1 MKNLSIENFKQLLVQ
16 LKRYFSIIIYFPIAF
31 FFRIFKIQV
40 PFFFVERIGHLALDP
55 DSFLKQ
61 YFLENK
67 KFPACILLAS
77 SNFTA
82 NKKVAEYWSKYFL
95 VIHSP
100 IICRIL
106 APLCFHPL
114 LKSNEKYAAN
124 IGSTSSIYA
133 INSKWVDKEPLLKIN
148 NEDLKIGKSTLI
160 ELGLNEGDWFV
171 CFHAREGGYSPS
183 DEHLHSF
190 RNIPLEDYLQAIKF
204 IISKGGKCIRMGDSS
219 MRPAPKLDGL
229 IDYVHSPFKSE
240 AMDIFLCSECL
251 FFLGSN
257 SGLFELASLFGKP
270 SALANMAPMSMV
282 PKSPYDLSIP
292 MLYTYADSGEL
303 IDFKS
308 IMQTSKSNFRTSK
321 EFQDA
326 GIALQKNKPSEILE
340 LAKEQYLRT
349 KNIYTSKDT
358 NQVLQKKYKSL
369 FKDGHYSFGYT
380 SKIGEDFLQR
390 YSKLLP

>member
-1 MKNLSIENFKQLLVQ
+1 MMQFLMTSASKF
-16 LKRYFSIIIYFPIAF
+16 KRYFSIIIYSPIAF
-31 FFRIFKIQV
+31 FFRILKIYV
-40 PFFFVERIGHLALDP
+40 PHFFVERIGHLVSDP
-55 DSFLKQ
+55 DSFLKEYYLQ
-61 YFLENK
+61 NQ
-67 KFPACILLAS
+67 KFPLCILLAP

-95 VIHSP
+95 VIQSP
-100 IICRIL
+100 LICRML
-106 APLCFHPL
+106 DPLCFHPL
-114 LKSNEKYAAN
+114 LKSNEKYAAT

-133 INSKWVDKEPLLKIN
+133 INSKWADKEQLLVIN

-183 DEHLHSF
+183 DDDLHSF

-219 MRPAPKLDGL
+219 MHPAPKLDGL
-229 IDYVHSPFKSE
+229 MDYALSPFKSE

-251 FFLGSN
+251 FFCGSN
-257 SGLFELASLFGKP
+257 SGLYELANAFGRP
-270 SALANMAPMSMV
+270 SAIPNMAPMSMV
-282 PKSPYDLSIP
+282 PKGSNDLSIP
-292 MLYTYADSGEL
+292 MLYNYADSGEL

>member
-1 MKNLSIENFKQLLVQ
+1 MQSLIKFAQKF
-16 LKRYFSIIIYFPIAF
+16 KRYFSIIIYYPIAF
-31 FFRIFKIQV
+31 IFKILKIYV
-40 PFFFVERIGHLALDP
+40 PHFIVERIGHLASDP
-55 DSFLKQ
+55 DSFLKEYYLQ
-61 YFLENK
+61 NQQ
-67 KFPACILLAS
+67 FPFCILLAP

-82 NKKVAEYWSKYFL
+82 NKKVAEYWGKYFL

-114 LKSNEKYAAN
+114 LKSNEKYSAI

-171 CFHAREGGYSPS
+171 CFHARDGGYSPS

-190 RNIPLEDYLQAIKF
+190 RNVPLEDYLQAIKF

-219 MRPAPKLDGL
+219 MPPAPKLDGL
-229 IDYVHSPFKSE
+229 IDYALSPFKSE

-251 FFLGSN
+251 FFCGSN
-257 SGLFELASLFGKP
+257 SGLYELAYVFGSHSVIP
-270 SALANMAPMSMV
+270 NMAPMSLM
-282 PKSPYDLSIP
+282 PKGSNDIGIP
-292 MLYTYADSGEL
+292 MLYTHADSGEL

-308 IMQTSKSNFRTSK
+308 VMQTSKSNFRSTK
-321 EFQDA
+321 EFKDA
-326 GIALQKNKPSEILE
+326 GIELHRNKPSEILE
-340 LAKEQYLRT
+340 LVKEQYLRT
-349 KNIYTSKDT
+349 KNIYSSKDT

>member
-1 MKNLSIENFKQLLVQ
+1 MS
-16 LKRYFSIIIYFPIAF
+16 
-31 FFRIFKIQV
+31 
-40 PFFFVERIGHLALDP
+40 
-55 DSFLKQ
+55 
-61 YFLENK
+61 
-67 KFPACILLAS
+67 
-77 SNFTA
+77 
-82 NKKVAEYWSKYFL
+82 
-95 VIHSP
+95 
-100 IICRIL
+100 
-106 APLCFHPL
+106 
-114 LKSNEKYAAN
+114 
-124 IGSTSSIYA
+124 
-133 INSKWVDKEPLLKIN
+133 
-148 NEDLKIGKSTLI
+148 
-160 ELGLNEGDWFV
+160 
-171 CFHAREGGYSPS
+171 
-183 DEHLHSF
+183 
-190 RNIPLEDYLQAIKF
+190 LEDYLQAIKF

-229 IDYVHSPFKSE
+229 IDYALSPFKSE

-251 FFLGSN
+251 FFCGSN
-257 SGLFELASLFGKP
+257 SGLYELVNAFGRP
-270 SALANMAPMSMV
+270 SAIPNMAPMSMV

>member
-1 MKNLSIENFKQLLVQ
+1 MMQFLMTSASKF
-16 LKRYFSIIIYFPIAF
+16 KRYFSIIIYSPIAF
-31 FFRIFKIQV
+31 FFRILKIYV
-40 PFFFVERIGHLALDP
+40 PHFFVERIGHLVSDP
-55 DSFLKQ
+55 DSFLKEYYLQ
-61 YFLENK
+61 NQ
-67 KFPACILLAS
+67 KFPLCILLAP

-95 VIHSP
+95 VIQSP
-100 IICRIL
+100 LICRML
-106 APLCFHPL
+106 DPLCFHPL
-114 LKSNEKYAAN
+114 LKSNEKYAAT

-133 INSKWVDKEPLLKIN
+133 INSKWADKEQLLVIN

-183 DEHLHSF
+183 DDDLHSF

-219 MRPAPKLDGL
+219 MHPAPKLDGL
-229 IDYVHSPFKSE
+229 MDYALSPFKSE
-240 AMDIFLCSECL
+240 LMDIFLCSECL
-251 FFLGSN
+251 FFCGSN
-257 SGLFELASLFGKP
+257 SGLYELTNAFGRP
-270 SALANMAPMSMV
+270 SAIPNMAPMSMV
-282 PKSPYDLSIP
+282 PKGSNDLSIP
-292 MLYTYADSGEL
+292 MLYNYADSGEL

>member
-1 MKNLSIENFKQLLVQ
+1 MQFLMTSASKF
-16 LKRYFSIIIYFPIAF
+16 KRYFSIIIYSPIAF
-31 FFRIFKIQV
+31 FFRILKIYV
-40 PFFFVERIGHLALDP
+40 PHFFVERIGHLVSDP
-55 DSFLKQ
+55 DSFLKEYYLQ
-61 YFLENK
+61 NQ
-67 KFPACILLAS
+67 KFPLCILLAP

-95 VIHSP
+95 VIQSP
-100 IICRIL
+100 LICRML
-106 APLCFHPL
+106 DPLCFHPL
-114 LKSNEKYAAN
+114 LKSNEKYAAT

-133 INSKWVDKEPLLKIN
+133 INSKWADKEQLLVIN

-183 DEHLHSF
+183 DDDLHSF

-219 MRPAPKLDGL
+219 MHPAPKLDGL
-229 IDYVHSPFKSE
+229 MDYALSPFKSE

-251 FFLGSN
+251 FFCGSN
-257 SGLFELASLFGKP
+257 SGLYELANAFGRP
-270 SALANMAPMSMV
+270 SAIPNMAPMSMV
-282 PKSPYDLSIP
+282 PKGSNDLSIP
-292 MLYTYADSGEL
+292 MLYNYADSGEL

>member
-1 MKNLSIENFKQLLVQ
+1 MQSLIKFAQKF
-16 LKRYFSIIIYFPIAF
+16 KRYFSIIIYSPIAF
-31 FFRIFKIQV
+31 IFKILKIYV
-40 PFFFVERIGHLALDP
+40 PHFFVERIGHLVSDP
-55 DSFLKQ
+55 DSFLKEYYLQ
-61 YFLENK
+61 NQQ
-67 KFPACILLAS
+67 FPFCILLAS

-95 VIHSP
+95 VIQSP

-114 LKSNEKYAAN
+114 LKSNEKYAAT

-133 INSKWVDKEPLLKIN
+133 INSKWGDKEPLLKIN

-190 RNIPLEDYLQAIKF
+190 RNMSLEDYLQAIKF

-229 IDYVHSPFKSE
+229 IDYALSPFKSE

-251 FFLGSN
+251 FFCGSN
-257 SGLFELASLFGKP
+257 SGLYELVNAFGRP
-270 SALANMAPMSMV
+270 SAIPNMAPMSMV

-390 YSKLLP
+390 YSKLLS

>member
-1 MKNLSIENFKQLLVQ
+1 MLIST
-16 LKRYFSIIIYFPIAF
+16 KRLFSVIIYFPIAL
-31 FFRIFKIQV
+31 IFKIFSIRI
-40 PFFFVERIGHLALDP
+40 PYFFTERIGHLVVDP

-61 YFLENK
+61 HYMLNK
-67 KFPACILLAS
+67 SYPHCVMLAPPHLV
-77 SNFTA
+77 A
-82 NKKVAEYWSKYFL
+82 NSRLIEYWKKYFF
-95 VIHSP
+95 VIENQFL
-100 IICRIL
+100 CRL
-106 APLCFHPL
+106 LLPLCFHPL
-114 LKSNEKYAAN
+114 LKLEERYAATIN
-124 IGSTSSIYA
+124 ASSSIYK
-133 INSKWVDKEPLLKIN
+133 INTEWGEQKPLLQIT
-148 NEDLKIGKSTLI
+148 DSDSAIGFETLGKM
-160 ELGLNEGDWFV
+160 GLSKEDWFV
-171 CFHAREGGYSPS
+171 CIHAREGGYSRS

-190 RNIPLEDYLQAIKF
+190 RNTPIEDFLPSIKY
-204 IISKGGKCIRMGDSS
+204 ITSQGGKCIRMGDSTMQS
-219 MRPAPKLDGL
+219 APKIEGL
-229 IDYVHSPFKSE
+229 IEYALSPFKSE
-240 AMDIFLCSECL
+240 VMDIFLCSECL

-292 MLYTYADSGEL
+292 MLYTHADSGEL

-308 IMQTSKSNFRTSK
+308 VMQTSKSNFRTSK
-321 EFQDA
+321 EFKDA

-369 FKDGHYSFGYT
+369 FKDGHYSFGYA

-390 YSKLLP
+390 YSKLLS